1 MSRLTSLF
9 SLGGSVSPPNRT
21 ADGLTR
27 LRFTLETLP
36 GSKKYIFTPGTRS
49 EILSELYETFWG
61 PHGSYFL
68 PNAISYIPVQ
78 LLLSEIQQRY
88 GFQGAGQEPPIVPGK
103 PCGHIFMKGESCYR
117 CK

>member
-1 MSRLTSLF
+1 MPLASLF
-9 SLGGSVSPPNRT
+9 SLAAPASQPNRT
-21 ADGLTR
+21 SDGLTR

-61 PHGSYFL
+61 NHGSYFL
-68 PNAISYIPVQ
+68 PTAISYLPVQ
-78 LLLSEIQQRY
+78 MLLSEVQQRH
-88 GFQGAGQEPPIVPGK
+88 GFHGADQEPPIVPGK